1 MPRLVNVNLRST
13 WTDIKRKDGKDL
25 WKIGSKRKR
34 VKSERSESDEPSS
47 KNIKREP
54 GLALSPLEQLDHN
67 LLEAI
72 DCAKRI
78 SAHEK
83 SEKALVNAVISKAE
97 QIISLLT
104 PKMGP
109 NTEAES
115 GIGLETESF
124 GQNSEPGSGP
134 VISID
139 SF

>member
-1 MPRLVNVNLRST
+1 M
-13 WTDIKRKDGKDL
+13 
-25 WKIGSKRKR
+25 
-34 VKSERSESDEPSS
+34 
-47 KNIKREP
+47 
-54 GLALSPLEQLDHN
+54 ALSPLEQLDHN

-78 SAHEK
+78 STHEK

-104 PKMGP
+104 PKIGP